1 MMTRGKS
8 RVAPAM
14 SSVPW
19 IRPQKRAAKSAKD
32 APKPRWA
39 KSALP
44 TAASR
49 VEIDTNPIHASQLV
63 RLPIASKG
71 TTQATTTL
79 QDIAAIVSGAVV
91 EGLKVAGILSDVPA
105 EKEKE
110 DANPTAPVQ
119 GSVAAVIQDITGE
132 KHAPPLDKK

>member
-1 MMTRGKS
+1 MMIPGKS
-8 RVAPAM
+8 RVAPTV

-19 IRPQKRAAKSAKD
+19 ICLQKRATKSAKD
-32 APKPRWA
+32 APKPKRA
-39 KSALP
+39 KSALS

-49 VEIDTNPIHASQLV
+49 VESDTNPMHPSQLV

-79 QDIAAIVSGAVV
+79 QDIAAIVSGVVV
-91 EGLKVAGILSDVPA
+91 EGLKVAGILSNVPA

-110 DANPTAPVQ
+110 DANASVQ

-132 KHAPPLDKK
+132 KHAPLLDKK

>member
-1 MMTRGKS
+1 MMAPGKS
-8 RVAPAM
+8 PVALAV

-19 IRPQKRAAKSAKD
+19 IRPQKRATKSAKD
-32 APKPRWA
+32 APEPKQA

-44 TAASR
+44 TSASR
-49 VEIDTNPIHASQLV
+49 VESDTNPIHASQLV

-79 QDIAAIVSGAVV
+79 QDIAAIVSSAVV

-110 DANPTAPVQ
+110 DANPAASVQ

-132 KHAPPLDKK
+132 KHAPLLDKN